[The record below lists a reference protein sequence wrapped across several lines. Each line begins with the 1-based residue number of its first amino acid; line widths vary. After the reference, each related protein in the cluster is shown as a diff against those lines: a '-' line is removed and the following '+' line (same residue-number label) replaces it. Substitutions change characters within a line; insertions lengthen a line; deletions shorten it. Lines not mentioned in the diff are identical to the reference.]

1 MVVFNLKTTMSII
14 LIVVSSFIGQA
25 QDNDETNYEVF
36 NSYGNFGYSFA
47 PVLFNKATITRNYG
61 NTILTN
67 RPILSYQLGV
77 VYHFQPAK
85 EWGINTGLTLTSLP
99 ISNMSFDLNDNDVY
113 PGYAGSNN
121 SKSIGSLFL
130 SVPINVELKK
140 QLAKN
145 LYANL
150 NFGVNISFIPSNRY
164 EEVYIISSQELQE
177 SREVFAMYQQSYND
191 KPIVGLVLKG
201 GFYFTLKHCLIK
213 TNLVYNKSFKNIV
226 EGEYQFGNLLVSEPT
241 RGDYKIS
248 GDYFALTTTI
258 YFKIK
263 KKKRNKKKK
272 F

>member
-1 MVVFNLKTTMSII
+1 MSIV

-25 QDNDETNYEVF
+25 QDNDETNYEIF

-85 EWGINTGLTLTSLP
+85 EWGINTGLTLTRLP
-99 ISNMSFDLNDNDVY
+99 ISNISFNLNDNDVY
-113 PGYAGSNN
+113 PGYGGSNK

-150 NFGVNISFIPSNRY
+150 NFGINISFIPSDGY
-164 EEVYIISSQELQE
+164 EEVYIYSNQELQE
-177 SREVFAMYQQSYND
+177 SREVFAMYQLTGSDNLNAS
-191 KPIVGLVLKG
+191 IVLSG

-248 GDYFALTTTI
+248 GDYFALATTI

-263 KKKRNKKKK
+263 KKHKKKK
-272 F
+272 QH